1 MAFPAMQQV
10 GLYRIIIFSSIYRL
24 LMFCPE
30 CREAMIDEVCYEC
43 GVFYEK
49 QEFVVTDLSNYK
61 VRHKRIYKRLDHF
74 KEVLCQF
81 QGKEGKHI
89 PPEVIDGI
97 KDNIANDKE
106 SITLLDIKQSL
117 RKLKF
122 NKYVENIFYIQH
134 VLAGTTLPYI
144 RREAEDKMV
153 RLFKQVERVYGVT
166 RPLANFARTSFLNYY
181 YVLYKLLESLQPE
194 LLPRVPLL
202 KTSLR
207 LKQHDTLWRDICE
220 ELDWTFRPTKVMKG
234 VQG

>member
-1 MAFPAMQQV
+1 
-10 GLYRIIIFSSIYRL
+10 
-24 LMFCPE
+24 MFCPE
-30 CREAMIDEVCYEC
+30 CREPMINDVCYEC

-49 QEFVVTDLSNYK
+49 QEFIVTDLSNYK
-61 VRHKRIYKRLDHF
+61 VKHKRIYKRLDHF

-89 PPEVIDGI
+89 PPEVLERI
-97 KDNIANDKE
+97 KDNIAKDKG
-106 SITLLDIKQSL
+106 SITLFDIKHSL
-117 RKLKF
+117 RKLKL
-122 NKYVENIFYIQH
+122 NKFVENIHYIQH
-134 VLAGTTLPYI
+134 VLAGTPLPYI
-144 RREAEDKMV
+144 RREAEDKMI
-153 RLFKQVERVYGVT
+153 RLFKQIERVYASTQHRVS
-166 RPLANFARTSFLNYY
+166 FARNSFLNYY
-181 YVLYKLLESLQPE
+181 YVVYKLLESLQPE

>member
-1 MAFPAMQQV
+1 
-10 GLYRIIIFSSIYRL
+10 
-24 LMFCPE
+24 MFCPE

-89 PPEVIDGI
+89 PQEVIEGI
-97 KDNIANDKE
+97 RDNMAKDKG

-117 RKLKF
+117 RKLKL

-194 LLPRVPLL
+194 LLHRVPLL

-220 ELDWTFRPTKVMKG
+220 ELDWTFRPTKVEKG

>member
-1 MAFPAMQQV
+1 
-10 GLYRIIIFSSIYRL
+10 
-24 LMFCPE
+24 
-30 CREAMIDEVCYEC
+30 MINEQCYEC

-49 QEFVVTDLSNYK
+49 QEFVVTDLRNYK
-61 VRHKRIYKRLDHF
+61 VKHKRIYKRLDHF

-89 PPEVIDGI
+89 PPELLAGI
-97 KDNIANDKE
+97 KDNIAKDRD

-117 RKLKF
+117 RRLKL
-122 NKYVENIFYIQH
+122 NKYVENIHYIQH
-134 VLAGTTLPYI
+134 ILAGTALPYI

-153 RLFKQVERVYGVT
+153 RLFKQIERVYGST
-166 RPLANFARTSFLNYY
+166 RQRVNFPRNSFLNYY
-181 YVLYKLLESLQPE
+181 YVVYKLLESLQPE
-194 LLPRVPLL
+194 LLHRVPLL

-220 ELDWTFRPTKVMKG
+220 ELDWAFRPTKVIKG